1 MNDLKHL
8 LNKLAK
14 EQNFTT
20 AQGIIPYAPSLS
32 GYDCTG
38 IDNHLNSILL
48 TNPNTNIWRLV
59 TGNLR
64 GVLSNVAGFFWFLC
78 SANNGPGLSPI
89 DSLSKQE
96 FRQGFRNIQTEIQ
109 KAICLIAWGLSNGLR
124 FPGIHP
130 AGYIARAILRALVHM
145 FEVIDMFFNNESH
158 PRYGKITPSILCS
171 IIAWQIIEVEGFV
184 KDPIG
189 RPILDPQRVPITC
202 PVSAWESVLLA
213 LADVVSEDA
222 LDLIGNILSALGLAI
237 AAAVGA
243 AAAWPFIFGGWVY
256 INAVLAAKTVA
267 TTAIAALLAAG
278 LITVA
283 EADAANE
290 AVGDVVDGVEA
301 CGPDT
306 TDTGL
311 EEEEKGEGEGG
322 GCCDASGVPQ
332 DPDNETDCLNEFPGG
347 YWVDDMHL
355 GCVVIPDGEK

>member
-109 KAICLIAWGLSNGLR
+109 KAICLIAWGLINGLR
-124 FPGIHP
+124 FTGIHP

-202 PVSAWESVLLA
+202 PEIIDKKWIRDHLKQYDEIGDIMREFLVYMLLTLTA
-213 LADVVSEDA
+213 
-222 LDLIGNILSALGLAI
+222 AI
-237 AAAVGA
+237 AAALVLA
-243 AAAWPFIFGGWVY
+243 AAAGAG
-256 INAVLAAKTVA
+256 ALAA
-267 TTAIAALLAAG
+267 AIQSAITSLTAALSGLLGSKTATAVAAG
-278 LITVA
+278 LVGAISATCI
-283 EADAANE
+283 ADE
-290 AVGDVVDGVEA
+290 
-301 CGPDT
+301 PDT

-311 EEEEKGEGEGG
+311 EEPEKG
-322 GCCDASGVPQ
+322 GCCLSGNPV
-332 DPDNETDCLNEFPGG
+332 DGVYSPDDCSNIGGDWVEDILN
-347 YWVDDMHL
+347 Y
-355 GCVVIPDGEK
+355 GCVVPPDLGK